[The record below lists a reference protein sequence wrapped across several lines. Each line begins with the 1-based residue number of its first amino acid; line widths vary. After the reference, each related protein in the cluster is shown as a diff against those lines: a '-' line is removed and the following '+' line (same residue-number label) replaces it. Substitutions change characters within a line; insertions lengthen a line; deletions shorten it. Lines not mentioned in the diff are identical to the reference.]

1 MSDLSAGHRPDP
13 WQKHR
18 NPLGISRFCPRSL
31 NDTIWTFEQINWLKN
46 SFNLKFL
53 KERYLFKDCDLV
65 IIHFLIWISS
75 ISHQF
80 MIIISFQPLTTCILP
95 LRFGWTIWCAIPGA
109 QSRCFPGML
118 FYEVSTMLAC
128 FCLRTERCT
137 RNLVSIRGLTGVKV
151 QLKEQVLR
159 FHVMEF
165 DYDTL
170 LQNAQTLFFYDTGLN
185 YTHTSQLGFPWH
197 KSVKSRHR
205 LPMRPCEHFALNF
218 DQQKFFIFL
227 FQVAQEIAD
236 LEGNLHHWTFQHRG
250 GGLARNEC
258 IVLFYNGK
266 RPGFRIDEGIKVI
279 ASETAKRVTSRSEK
293 SGVEPSLPIHRSLMD
308 ADIFSGDLWS
318 LEGWMDFH
326 EESSTLFSLRSH
338 YDLVSTRWLL
348 EREAELSWCWCFI
361 NEGPLPLGFD
371 SFIVENWNQVY

>member
-1 MSDLSAGHRPDP
+1 MP
-13 WQKHR
+13 
-18 NPLGISRFCPRSL
+18 
-31 NDTIWTFEQINWLKN
+31 
-46 SFNLKFL
+46 
-53 KERYLFKDCDLV
+53 
-65 IIHFLIWISS
+65 
-75 ISHQF
+75 
-80 MIIISFQPLTTCILP
+80 ISFQPLTTCILP

-137 RNLVSIRGLTGVKV
+137 RNLVSTRELTGVKV
-151 QLKEQVLR
+151 HLKKQVLR

-170 LQNAQTLFFYDTGLN
+170 LQNAQNLFFLYRPQLHPHFSARVSMAQKREIKTQASNATLWELCIKLWPTKVLHLSVSGCPGNCWFGGKPAPLN
-185 YTHTSQLGFPWH
+185 LS
-197 KSVKSRHR
+197 
-205 LPMRPCEHFALNF
+205 AL
-218 DQQKFFIFL
+218 
-227 FQVAQEIAD
+227 
-236 LEGNLHHWTFQHRG
+236 G

-326 EESSTLFSLRSH
+326 EESSTLFFLRSH

-348 EREAELSWCWCFI
+348 EREAELTRGWWLKINIQMPLKFPPSSWCWCFI

-371 SFIVENWNQVY
+371 NFIVENWSQVY